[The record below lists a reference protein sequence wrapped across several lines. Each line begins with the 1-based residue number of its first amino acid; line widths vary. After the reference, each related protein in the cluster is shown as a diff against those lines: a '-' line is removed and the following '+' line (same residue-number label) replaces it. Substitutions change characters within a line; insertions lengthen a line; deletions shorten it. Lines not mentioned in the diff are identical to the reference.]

1 MELLRKNRLG
11 STFVEMSLGV
21 PGLARVPS
29 ISDRF
34 SATMKMMRV
43 G

>member
-1 MELLRKNRLG
+1 MLG
-11 STFVEMSLGV
+11 NMFVEMSLGV
-21 PGLARVPS
+21 ALARVPS

-34 SATMKMMRV
+34 NATMKMIRV